1 MVPCPLPI
9 SAAANAA
16 LFSSLLPPALP
27 PDRDR
32 ERERGERGRRF
43 SPFFSVAPRS
53 LSGFYYSVPSPLGA
67 GEEVAA
73 ESKAWVFFT
82 AAAEAAAIGDRR
94 RFLRKKHNAGANSKT
109 MEKAKEDMA

>member
-1 MVPCPLPI
+1 M
-9 SAAANAA
+9 
-16 LFSSLLPPALP
+16 LLSPPPPPPALP

-32 ERERGERGRRF
+32 ERESGGKEGDAF
-43 SPFFSVAPRS
+43 PPSFLSLRS